1 MISSIGIS
9 HAYADNT
16 YSFGVR
22 LIPQKLIENS
32 EGTLQVYALQN
43 NHISPQQIQNIVY
56 SSTDSSV
63 VQIIGVE
70 KSGDGFV
77 TNIKFI
83 TLHHGNAKIIL
94 GAPGFTPKEVPL
106 TVYANTNYP
115 TKLLIQSTPSTFSVK
130 GPHQGYFAVELT
142 NNDGT
147 PSITNNDII
156 ISITATDNRV
166 VELTDRQITIKAGT
180 YYGIGKFEVK
190 QSGTAQIFASA
201 QSLQSASS
209 TITVV
214 QTGSPSIQTFV
225 YPEKINNYAASIG
238 YIIAE
243 LKDASGVL
251 TPAKED
257 ITIPVTIS
265 DPNANLTNS
274 SPVIQNIQAYNPI
287 VIKKGSYWG
296 YTNAA
301 VIAKANGTYN
311 VLTSAPNGYINS
323 GPGQISAVTTKFYD
337 DKSARLDVLPILAT
351 GKDELIGVVH
361 LEDSS
366 GNPIIASHDIQI
378 EIDSSDQNAIAVD
391 NVVMSKG
398 SGVALVFA
406 KVGTSIPSSVSL
418 HVVTY
423 DDQTITPTITVP
435 SSNSLSLVVQP
446 MIPKILSFSSFPIGV
461 YLKDASGAMTYF
473 SNDSDLKVLANDYFS
488 VMPTKIHTGDSIVMT
503 ETNSLKIGS
512 ATLNFISDNYQ
523 TPVSLQSVGTSP
535 SQVVLDYPIPILMN
549 MSNAM
554 TVQIFDSNSNP
565 VFAQK
570 DINLKLVSSN
580 NQVITLPDNVVIPKG
595 QYYTTFDVK
604 PNSVG
609 SIQASILADDL
620 PLSTYKITV
629 DSLAPTLTITSPTSV
644 LPGETFIASVTAQ
657 DHGDP
662 LKNLKI
668 QWKVNGAIIQSSDSI
683 TNQNGTANVVLLPS
697 SEQSINL
704 ETNAIGPGYSPGH
717 ISKIVRINGT
727 GYASSGSNAN
737 DSHTNSSSTAN
748 SNISSSEGIPSILK
762 SFKIHGTDTLPIIVL
777 STIAIGGIL
786 VKKNNLFGRKTQ
798 SNTGIKSK

>member
-1 MISSIGIS
+1 MILSIGIAD
-9 HAYADNT
+9 AYADNT
-16 YSFGVR
+16 YNFGVR
-22 LIPQKLIENS
+22 LIPQKLIEDS

-43 NHISPQQIQNIVY
+43 NHVSPQQIQNIVY
-56 SSTDSSV
+56 SSTDSSIL
-63 VQIIGVE
+63 QIIGVE
-70 KSGDGFV
+70 KDSNGFT
-77 TNIKFI
+77 TNIKFV
-83 TLHHGNAKIIL
+83 TLNHGSAKIVL
-94 GAPGFTPKEVPL
+94 GAPGFVPKEVPI

-115 TKLLIQSTPSTFSVK
+115 AKLLIQSTPSTFSVK

-147 PSITNNDII
+147 PSITNKDII

-166 VELTDRQITIKAGT
+166 VELTDKQILIKAGT
-180 YYGIGKFEVK
+180 YYGVGKFEVK
-190 QSGTAQIFASA
+190 QSGTSQIFASA
-201 QSLQSASS
+201 PSLQSASS
-209 TITVV
+209 AITVI

-225 YPEKINNYAASIG
+225 YPQKINNYAASIG

-311 VLTSAPNGYINS
+311 VITSAPNGYINS

-361 LEDSS
+361 LEDSN
-366 GNPIIASHDIQI
+366 GNPIIASHDLPI
-378 EIDSSDQNAIAVD
+378 EIDSSDQNAVAVD
-391 NVVMSKG
+391 NVIMSKG

-406 KVGTSIPSSVSL
+406 KVGTSIPSSLSL

-423 DDQTITPTITVP
+423 DDQTVTPTITMP
-435 SSNSLSLVVQP
+435 SSNSLNLVVQP
-446 MIPKILSFSSFPIGV
+446 IIPKILSFSSFPVGT
-461 YLKDASGAMTYF
+461 YLKDSSGAITYF

-488 VMPTKIHTGDSIVMT
+488 VMPMKIHAGDSIIT
-503 ETNSLKIGS
+503 AETSSTKTGS
-512 ATLNFISDNYQ
+512 ATLNFILDNYQ

-535 SQVVLDYPIPILMN
+535 SQVVLDYPTPILTD
-549 MSNAM
+549 MSNSM
-554 TVQIFDSNSNP
+554 MIQIFDSNSNP

-570 DINLKLVSSN
+570 DINLKIVSSN
-580 NQVITLPDNVVIPKG
+580 NQVLTLPDNVIIPKG

-604 PNSVG
+604 PNSIG
-609 SIQASILADDL
+609 TIDASILADDL

-629 DSLAPTLTITSPTSV
+629 DSLAPTLKITSPTSV

-662 LKNLKI
+662 LKNFKI
-668 QWKVNGAIIQSSDSI
+668 QWKVNGAVVQSSDLI
-683 TNQNGTANVVLLPS
+683 TNQNGTANIVLLPS
-697 SEQSINL
+697 LGRSISL
-704 ETNAIGPGYSPGH
+704 ETNVTGPGYSPGH
-717 ISKIVRINGT
+717 SSKIVRINET
-727 GYASSGSNAN
+727 GSDSSVSSTNGSNIN
-737 DSHTNSSSTAN
+737 GSSTLN
-748 SNISSSEGIPSILK
+748 SNISSSGGIQSILK
-762 SFKIHGTDTLPIIVL
+762 SFKINGMDTLPIIVL
-777 STIAIGGIL
+777 STIVIGGIL
-786 VKKNNLFGRKTQ
+786 VRKNNLFGRKTQ
-798 SNTGIKSK
+798 SNTGIKSR